1 MSFTNILNLSIAASW
16 LVLAVAVIRLI
27 WKNGS
32 KAFHCALWALVA
44 IRLLCPISIE
54 SAFSLIPSREV
65 VPAEYLYLEPRE
77 PEFREPAKLEI
88 VTNPVYDV
96 PVEIEIDTTVDRF
109 QHWDMLATVAWLAG
123 MGIMAIYAAYSY
135 WKLRL
140 RVRLG
145 ARVWENIWECDEI
158 GSPFILG
165 LFRPRIYLPSSLDED
180 TRTMVLAHERAH
192 LDRLDH
198 LWKPLGFALLTVHWF
213 NPVIWLGYILL
224 CRDIELACDEK
235 VIEKLDKPAVRTYS
249 EALVRCAVPQRSVAL
264 CPLAFGEVGVKD
276 RIKAMVRYRKP
287 GLILTAAAV
296 ILAIL
301 LAACFLT
308 DPVEMPTETDPVHVE
323 EPIDAILHE
332 DGVVVT
338 GTIRRELDIMF
349 YIDWLPAECF
359 TPDGYSF
366 QEGELTLYESDTTI
380 LEMTRVIP
388 DGEQLRFDFRF
399 RYDLPECGTI
409 LLPCHI
415 NIKGVN
421 KTLWLTGSV
430 HDFTRSYDSGVSLVQ
445 DMNLLGF
452 TLLIDRELVENADQY
467 LSIELDQLWDT
478 TYVPDDVN
486 IPGRVY
492 HVAEPLFRDDQHSLS
507 GTAAF
512 APAYTVGYD
521 LHLTALEQGSR
532 WEIHRDMGE
541 LVPTELDASDFDAL
555 FSTPDFLTSVN
566 PARLRQEN
574 SRAWLCTAQEWT
586 HLLLQQ
592 TDGSLYLAVLREDG
606 TLLTDFYQLSLGDDI
621 GYPPEVLARS
631 FALDIEDSF
640 DIPRFTLYSDGT
652 FQFTQSMVSSYL
664 GYGYYLLEAD
674 SLVMK
679 TFDGRYTWTFLTDGS
694 AFYFDAAHSSPISY
708 FQSLPDGYTE
718 LHDGAIFR
726 SGNTHT
732 EPKST
737 LEEILKEAILEH
749 NRADEDE
756 GFICVENHEVLG
768 ELIAC
773 GTATVDGTPLEIL
786 TVYLAGEYR
795 TYDARIIH
803 KRMER
808 FCAVITLES
817 SGNGYQVTDYIQ
829 TDANNSETIFPE
841 HIQELYE
848 ERYGIIQGWTSKENR
863 YDAQYILYRSQGLET
878 DIGALIDTICS
889 SPAQSSNPGDYIA
902 AHQEEFDRLVSLG
915 TRTIRYCFAEFAR
928 GGQIGLE
935 GHIMALACREIIPVG
950 NHVHDIPYE
959 SCLTGQD
966 WFDQFAKLARS
977 HRDEMGQKELEERRS
992 YYFMALE
999 ALGI

>member
-1 MSFTNILNLSIAASW
+1 MSFTNILNLSVAASW
-16 LVLAVAVIRLI
+16 LVLAVAVIRLV
-27 WKNGS
+27 WKNGP

-77 PEFREPAKLEI
+77 PEFREPARLEI
-88 VTNPVYDV
+88 ITNPVYEA
-96 PVEIEIDTTVDRF
+96 PLEIEIDTTVDRF

-123 MGIMAIYAAYSY
+123 MGVMAIYAAYSY
-135 WKLRL
+135 WNLRL

-145 ARVWENIWECDEI
+145 ARIWENVWECDEI
-158 GSPFILG
+158 SSPFILG
-165 LFRPRIYLPSSLDED
+165 LFRPQIYLPSSLDED

-235 VIEKLDKPAVRTYS
+235 VIKKLDKPTVRAYS
-249 EALVRCAVPQRSVAL
+249 EALVRCAVPQRSIAL

-276 RIKAMVRYRKP
+276 RIKAMIRYRKP

-308 DPVEMPTETDPVHVE
+308 DPVEMPTETEPVHVE
-323 EPIDAILHE
+323 EPIDAVLHE

-338 GTIRRELDIMF
+338 ETIRRELDIMF

-430 HDFTRSYDSGVSLVQ
+430 HDYTRSYDSGVSLVQ
-445 DMNLLGF
+445 DMDLLGF

-478 TYVPDDVN
+478 TYVPNDVN
-486 IPGRVY
+486 ILDHLY
-492 HVAEPLFRDDQHSLS
+492 HVDEVLYQDERFTLS
-507 GTAAF
+507 GTAAY
-512 APAYTVGYD
+512 APAYIVERN

-532 WEIHRDMGE
+532 WEIRRDMGE
-541 LVPTELDASDFDAL
+541 LVPIKLEETNFNSA
-555 FSTPDFLTSVN
+555 FLREYL
-566 PARLRQEN
+566 PEN
-574 SRAWLCTAQEWT
+574 RRAWLCTAWEWS

-592 TDGSLYLAVLREDG
+592 TDGELYLAVLRENG
-606 TLLTDFYQLSLGDDI
+606 TVLSDFYRLSTDEII
-621 GYPPEVLARS
+621 GYPPETLSRT

-640 DIPRFTLYSDGT
+640 DIPSFTLYSDGT
-652 FQFTQSMVSSYL
+652 FRFTQSMTSSYL

-674 SLVMK
+674 QLVMK
-679 TFDGRYTWTFLTDGS
+679 TNDGLYTWTFLTDGS

-718 LHDGAIFR
+718 LADDAIFR
-726 SGNTHT
+726 SGSTHT
-732 EPKST
+732 DPEST
-737 LEEILKEAILEH
+737 LEEILKEAILEY

-773 GTATVDGTPLEIL
+773 GAATVDGTPLEIL
-786 TVYLAGEYR
+786 TVFLAGEYR
-795 TYDARIIH
+795 TYDGRIIH

-817 SGNGYQVTDYIQ
+817 SGSGYQVTEYIQ
-829 TDANNSETIFPE
+829 TGANDSETIFPE

-848 ERYGIIQGWTSKENR
+848 ERYAIIQDWTSTENR
-863 YDAQYILYRSQGLET
+863 YDAQAILYRSQGLET
-878 DIGALIDTICS
+878 DIGTLIDTICA

-928 GGQIGLE
+928 DGQIGLE

-950 NHVHDIPYE
+950 TNVHDIPYE

-966 WFDQFAKLARS
+966 WFDQFAQLARS
-977 HRDEMGQKELEERRS
+977 HRDEMGQLELEERHS
-992 YYFMALE
+992 YCFMALE

>member
-27 WKNGS
+27 WKNGP

-44 IRLLCPISIE
+44 IRLLCPVSIE
-54 SAFSLIPSREV
+54 STFSLIPSREV

-77 PEFREPAKLEI
+77 PQFREPARLEI
-88 VTNPVYDV
+88 VTNPVYDA

-123 MGIMAIYAAYSY
+123 MGVMAIYAVYSY
-135 WKLRL
+135 WNLRL

-145 ARVWENIWECDEI
+145 ARVWDNVWECDEI
-158 GSPFILG
+158 SSPFILG
-165 LFRPRIYLPSSLDED
+165 LFRPRIYLPSSLDVD

-198 LWKPLGFALLTVHWF
+198 LWKPLGFALLAVHWF

-235 VIEKLDKPAVRTYS
+235 VIKRLDKPTVRAYS
-249 EALVRCAVPQRSVAL
+249 EALVRFAVPQRSIAL

-308 DPVEMPTETDPVHVE
+308 DPVEMPTETEPVHVE
-323 EPIDAILHE
+323 EPIDAVLHE

-338 GTIRRELDIMF
+338 ENIRRELDIMF

-430 HDFTRSYDSGVSLVQ
+430 HDYTRSYDSGVSLVQ
-445 DMNLLGF
+445 DMDLLGF

-478 TYVPDDVN
+478 TYVPNDVN
-486 IPGRVY
+486 ILDHLY
-492 HVAEPLFRDDQHSLS
+492 HVDEVLYQDERLTLS
-507 GTAAF
+507 GTAAY
-512 APAYTVGYD
+512 APAYIVERN

-532 WEIHRDMGE
+532 WEIRRDMGE
-541 LVPTELDASDFDAL
+541 LVPIKLEETNFNSA
-555 FSTPDFLTSVN
+555 FLREYL
-566 PARLRQEN
+566 PEN
-574 SRAWLCTAQEWT
+574 RRAWLCTAQEWS

-592 TDGSLYLAVLREDG
+592 TDGELYLAVLRENG
-606 TLLTDFYQLSLGDDI
+606 TVLSDFYRLSTDEII
-621 GYPPEVLARS
+621 GYPPETLSRT
-631 FALDIEDSF
+631 FALDITDSF
-640 DIPRFTLYSDGT
+640 DIPSFTLYSDGT
-652 FQFTQSMVSSYL
+652 FQFTQSVVSSYL
-664 GYGYYLLEAD
+664 GYGYYLWEAD

-679 TFDGRYTWTFLTDGS
+679 TFDGRCTWKFHTDGS
-694 AFYFDAAHSSPISY
+694 VFYFDAAHSSPISY

-726 SGNTHT
+726 SGSTHT
-732 EPKST
+732 EPEST
-737 LEEILKEAILEH
+737 LEEILNEAILEY

-808 FCAVITLES
+808 FCGVITLES
-817 SGNGYQVTDYIQ
+817 SGDGYQVTDYIQ
-829 TDANNSETIFPE
+829 TEANDSETIFPE

-848 ERYGIIQGWTSKENR
+848 ERYGIIQDWTSQENR
-863 YDAQYILYRSQGLET
+863 YDAQAILYRSQGLET
-878 DIGALIDTICS
+878 DIGTLIDTICS

-950 NHVHDIPYE
+950 THVHDIPYE

-977 HRDEMGQKELEERRS
+977 HRNEMGQLELEERHS
-992 YYFMALE
+992 YCFMALE

>member
-1 MSFTNILNLSIAASW
+1 MSFTNILNLSVAASW
-16 LVLAVAVIRLI
+16 LVLAVAVIRLV
-27 WKNGS
+27 WKNGP

-77 PEFREPAKLEI
+77 PEFREPARLEI
-88 VTNPVYDV
+88 ITNPVYEA
-96 PVEIEIDTTVDRF
+96 PLEIEIDTTVHRF

-123 MGIMAIYAAYSY
+123 MGVMAIYAAYSY
-135 WKLRL
+135 WNLRL

-145 ARVWENIWECDEI
+145 ARVWENVWECDEI
-158 GSPFILG
+158 SSPFILG
-165 LFRPRIYLPSSLDED
+165 LFRPQIYLPSSLDED

-235 VIEKLDKPAVRTYS
+235 VIKKLDKPTVRAYS
-249 EALVRCAVPQRSVAL
+249 EALVRCAVPQRSIAL

-276 RIKAMVRYRKP
+276 RIKAMIRYRKP

-308 DPVEMPTETDPVHVE
+308 DPVEMPTETEPVHVE
-323 EPIDAILHE
+323 EPIDAVLHE

-338 GTIRRELDIMF
+338 ETIRRELDIMF

-421 KTLWLTGSV
+421 KTLWLTSSV
-430 HDFTRSYDSGVSLVQ
+430 HDYTRSYDSGVSLVQ
-445 DMNLLGF
+445 DMDLLGF

-486 IPGRVY
+486 ILDHLY
-492 HVAEPLFRDDQHSLS
+492 HVDEVLYQDERLTLS
-507 GTAAF
+507 GTGAY
-512 APAYTVGYD
+512 APAYIVERN

-532 WEIHRDMGE
+532 WEIRRDMGE
-541 LVPTELDASDFDAL
+541 LVPIKLEETNFNSA
-555 FSTPDFLTSVN
+555 FLREYL
-566 PARLRQEN
+566 PEN
-574 SRAWLCTAQEWT
+574 RRAWLCTAWEWS

-592 TDGSLYLAVLREDG
+592 TDGELYLAVLRENG
-606 TLLTDFYQLSLGDDI
+606 TVLSDFYRLSTDEII
-621 GYPPEVLARS
+621 GYPPETLSRT

-640 DIPRFTLYSDGT
+640 DIPSFTLYSDGT
-652 FQFTQSMVSSYL
+652 FRFTQSMTSSYL

-674 SLVMK
+674 QLVMK
-679 TFDGRYTWTFLTDGS
+679 TNDGLYTWTFLTDGS

-718 LHDGAIFR
+718 LADDAIFR
-726 SGNTHT
+726 SGSTYT
-732 EPKST
+732 EPESS
-737 LEEILKEAILEH
+737 LAEILKEAILEY

-773 GTATVDGTPLEIL
+773 GAATVDGTPLEIL
-786 TVYLAGEYR
+786 TVFLAGEYR
-795 TYDARIIH
+795 TYDGRIIH

-817 SGNGYQVTDYIQ
+817 SGSGYQVTEYIQ
-829 TDANNSETIFPE
+829 TGANDSETIFPE

-848 ERYGIIQGWTSKENR
+848 ERYAIIQDWTSMENR
-863 YDAQYILYRSQGLET
+863 YDAQAILYRSQGLET
-878 DIGALIDTICS
+878 DIGTLIDTICA

-950 NHVHDIPYE
+950 TNVHDIPYE

-966 WFDQFAKLARS
+966 WFDQFAQLARS
-977 HRDEMGQKELEERRS
+977 HRDEMGQLELEERHS
-992 YYFMALE
+992 YCFMALE

>member
-16 LVLAVAVIRLI
+16 LVLAVAVIRLV
-27 WKNGS
+27 WKNGP

-44 IRLLCPISIE
+44 IRLLCPVSIE
-54 SAFSLIPSREV
+54 STFSLIPSREV

-77 PEFREPAKLEI
+77 PEFREPARLEI
-88 VTNPVYDV
+88 VTNPVYEA
-96 PVEIEIDTTVDRF
+96 PVEIEIDTTVDRV
-109 QHWDMLATVAWLAG
+109 QHWDMLATVLWLAG
-123 MGIMAIYAAYSY
+123 MGVMAIYAAYSY
-135 WKLRL
+135 WNLRL
-140 RVRLG
+140 RIRLG
-145 ARVWENIWECDEI
+145 ARVWENVWECDEI
-158 GSPFILG
+158 SSPFILG
-165 LFRPRIYLPSSLDED
+165 LFRPRIYLPSHLDED

-235 VIEKLDKPAVRTYS
+235 VIKKLDKPTVRAYS
-249 EALVRCAVPQRSVAL
+249 EALVRCAIPQRSIAL

-276 RIKAMVRYRKP
+276 RVKAMVRYRKP

-308 DPVEMPTETDPVHVE
+308 DPVEMPTETEPVHVE
-323 EPIDAILHE
+323 EPIDAVLHE

-338 GTIRRELDIMF
+338 ETIRRELDIMF
-349 YIDWLPAECF
+349 YIDWLPVECF
-359 TPDGYSF
+359 TPDGYRF
-366 QEGELTLYESDTTI
+366 REGELTLYESDTTI

-430 HDFTRSYDSGVSLVQ
+430 HDYTRSYDSGVSLVQ
-445 DMNLLGF
+445 DMDLLGF

-467 LSIELDQLWDT
+467 LSIELDQLWDI
-478 TYVPDDVN
+478 TYVPNDVN
-486 IPGRVY
+486 ILDHLY
-492 HVAEPLFRDDQHSLS
+492 HVDEVLYQDERLTLS
-507 GTAAF
+507 GTAAY
-512 APAYTVGYD
+512 APAYIVERN

-532 WEIHRDMGE
+532 WEIRRDMGE
-541 LVPTELDASDFDAL
+541 LVPIKLEETNFNSA
-555 FSTPDFLTSVN
+555 FLREYL
-566 PARLRQEN
+566 PEN
-574 SRAWLCTAQEWT
+574 RRAWLCTAWEWS

-592 TDGSLYLAVLREDG
+592 NDGELYLAVLRENG
-606 TLLTDFYQLSLGDDI
+606 TVLSDFYRLSTDEII
-621 GYPPEVLARS
+621 GYPPETLSRS
-631 FALDIEDSF
+631 FALGITDSF

-652 FQFTQSMVSSYL
+652 FQFTQSVVSSYL

-679 TFDGRYTWTFLTDGS
+679 TFDGRYTWTFRTDGS
-694 AFYFDAAHSSPISY
+694 VFYYDAAHSSPISY

-718 LHDGAIFR
+718 LYDGAIFR
-726 SGNTHT
+726 SGTTHT
-732 EPKST
+732 EPEST
-737 LEEILKEAILEH
+737 LEEILKEAILDH
-749 NRADEDE
+749 NRADRDE

-773 GTATVDGTPLEIL
+773 GAATVDGTPLEIL

-808 FCAVITLES
+808 FCGVITLES
-817 SGNGYQVTDYIQ
+817 SDSGYQVTDYIQ
-829 TDANNSETIFPE
+829 TDANDSETIFPE

-848 ERYGIIQGWTSKENR
+848 ERYGIIQNWTSRENR
-863 YDAQYILYRSQGLET
+863 YDAQAILYRSQGLET
-878 DIGALIDTICS
+878 DIGTLIDTICS

-935 GHIMALACREIIPVG
+935 GHIMALACREIVPVG
-950 NHVHDIPYE
+950 THVHDIPYE

-977 HRDEMGQKELEERRS
+977 HRDEMGQLELEERHS
-992 YYFMALE
+992 YCFMALE

>member
-16 LVLAVAVIRLI
+16 LVLAVAVIRLV
-27 WKNGS
+27 WKNGP

-44 IRLLCPISIE
+44 IRLLCPVSIE
-54 SAFSLIPSREV
+54 STFSLIPSREV

-77 PEFREPAKLEI
+77 PEFREPARLEI
-88 VTNPVYDV
+88 VTNPVYDA
-96 PVEIEIDTTVDRF
+96 PVEIEIDTTVDRV

-123 MGIMAIYAAYSY
+123 MGVMAIYAAYSY
-135 WKLRL
+135 WNLRL
-140 RVRLG
+140 RIRLG
-145 ARVWENIWECDEI
+145 ARVWENVWECDEI
-158 GSPFILG
+158 SSPFILG
-165 LFRPRIYLPSSLDED
+165 LFRPRIYLPSHLDED

-235 VIEKLDKPAVRTYS
+235 VIKKLDKPAVRTYS
-249 EALVRCAVPQRSVAL
+249 EALVRCAVPQRSIAL

-276 RIKAMVRYRKP
+276 RVKAMVRYKKP

-323 EPIDAILHE
+323 EPIDAVLHE

-338 GTIRRELDIMF
+338 ETIRRELDIMF

-359 TPDGYSF
+359 TSDGYSF
-366 QEGELTLYESDTTI
+366 REGELTLYESDTTI

-388 DGEQLRFDFRF
+388 DGEQLRFDFQF

-430 HDFTRSYDSGVSLVQ
+430 HDYTRSYDSGVSLVQ
-445 DMNLLGF
+445 DMDLLGF

-486 IPGRVY
+486 ILDHLY
-492 HVAEPLFRDDQHSLS
+492 HVDEVLYQDERLTLS
-507 GTAAF
+507 GTAAY
-512 APAYTVGYD
+512 APAYIVERN

-532 WEIHRDMGE
+532 WEIRRDMGE
-541 LVPTELDASDFDAL
+541 LVPIKLEETNFNIA
-555 FSTPDFLTSVN
+555 FLREYL
-566 PARLRQEN
+566 PEN
-574 SRAWLCTAQEWT
+574 RRAWLCTAWEWS

-592 TDGSLYLAVLREDG
+592 NDGELYLAVLRENG
-606 TLLTDFYQLSLGDDI
+606 AVLSDFYRLSTDEII
-621 GYPPEVLARS
+621 GYPPETLSRS
-631 FALDIEDSF
+631 FALGITDSF

-652 FQFTQSMVSSYL
+652 FQFTQSVVSSYL

-694 AFYFDAAHSSPISY
+694 VFYFDAAHSSPISY

-718 LHDGAIFR
+718 LHDGACFR
-726 SGNTHT
+726 SGTTHT
-732 EPKST
+732 EPEST
-737 LEEILKEAILEH
+737 LEEILKEAILDH
-749 NRADEDE
+749 NRADRDE

-773 GTATVDGTPLEIL
+773 GAATVDGTPLEIL

-808 FCAVITLES
+808 FCGVITLES
-817 SGNGYQVTDYIQ
+817 SERGYQVTDYIQ
-829 TDANNSETIFPE
+829 TDANDSETIFPE

-848 ERYGIIQGWTSKENR
+848 ERYGIIQNWTSRENR
-863 YDAQYILYRSQGLET
+863 YDAQAILYRSQGLET
-878 DIGALIDTICS
+878 DIRTLIDTICS

-915 TRTIRYCFAEFAR
+915 TRTIRYCFAEFAKD
-928 GGQIGLE
+928 GQIGLE

-950 NHVHDIPYE
+950 THVHDFPYE

-966 WFDQFAKLARS
+966 WFDQFAQLARS
-977 HRDEMGQKELEERRS
+977 HRDEMGQLELEERHS
-992 YYFMALE
+992 YCFMALE

>member
-16 LVLAVAVIRLI
+16 LVLAVAVIRLV
-27 WKNGS
+27 WKNGP

-44 IRLLCPISIE
+44 IRLLCPVSIE
-54 SAFSLIPSREV
+54 STFSLIPSREV

-77 PEFREPAKLEI
+77 PEFREPARLEI
-88 VTNPVYDV
+88 ITNPVYEA
-96 PVEIEIDTTVDRF
+96 PVEIEIDTTVDRV

-123 MGIMAIYAAYSY
+123 MGAMAIYAAYSY
-135 WKLRL
+135 WNLRL

-145 ARVWENIWECDEI
+145 ARVWENVWECDDI
-158 GSPFILG
+158 SSPFILG
-165 LFRPRIYLPSSLDED
+165 LFRPRIYLPSHLDAD

-213 NPVIWLGYILL
+213 NPVIWLGYTLL

-235 VIEKLDKPAVRTYS
+235 VIKKLDKPAVRAYS

-308 DPVEMPTETDPVHVE
+308 DPVEMPTKTEPVHVE
-323 EPIDAILHE
+323 EPIDAVLHE

-338 GTIRRELDIMF
+338 EIVRRELDIMF
-349 YIDWLPAECF
+349 YLDWLPAECF
-359 TPDGYSF
+359 TPEGYTF
-366 QEGELTLYESDTTI
+366 REGELTLYESENTI
-380 LEMTRVIP
+380 LDMTRVIP
-388 DGEQLRFDFRF
+388 EGEQLRFDFQF
-399 RYDLPECGTI
+399 RYDLPESGTI

-415 NIKGVN
+415 TIKGVGKN
-421 KTLWLTGSV
+421 LWLTGSV
-430 HDFTRSYDSGVSLVQ
+430 HDDTRSYDSGVSLVQ
-445 DMNLLGF
+445 DMDLLGF

-478 TYVPDDVN
+478 TYVPNDVN
-486 IPGRVY
+486 ILDHLY
-492 HVAEPLFRDDQHSLS
+492 HVDEVLYQDERLTLS
-507 GTAAF
+507 GTAAY
-512 APAYTVGYD
+512 APAYIVERN

-532 WEIHRDMGE
+532 WEIRRDMGE
-541 LVPTELDASDFDAL
+541 LVPIKLEETNFNNA
-555 FSTPDFLTSVN
+555 FLREYL
-566 PARLRQEN
+566 PEN
-574 SRAWLCTAQEWT
+574 RRAWLCTAWEWS

-592 TDGSLYLAVLREDG
+592 NDGELYLAVLRENG
-606 TLLTDFYQLSLGDDI
+606 TVLSDFYRLSTDEII
-621 GYPPEVLARS
+621 GYPPETLSRT
-631 FALDIEDSF
+631 FALDITDSF
-640 DIPRFTLYSDGT
+640 DIPSFTLYSDGT
-652 FQFTQSMVSSYL
+652 FRFTQSMVSSYL

-679 TFDGRYTWTFLTDGS
+679 TFDGRYTWTFRTDGS
-694 AFYFDAAHSSPISY
+694 LFYFDAAHSSPVSY

-718 LHDGAIFR
+718 LHDGACFR
-726 SGNTHT
+726 SGSTHT
-732 EPKST
+732 EPEST

-749 NRADEDE
+749 NRADADE

-773 GTATVDGTPLEIL
+773 GTATVDGMPLEIL

-795 TYDARIIH
+795 TYDARIIK

-808 FCAVITLES
+808 FCGVITLES
-817 SGNGYQVTDYIQ
+817 SGSGYQVTDYIQ

-848 ERYGIIQGWTSKENR
+848 ERYGIIQDWTNTENR
-863 YDAQYILYRSQGLET
+863 YDAQAFLYRSQGLET
-878 DIGALIDTICS
+878 DIGKLIDTICS

-950 NHVHDIPYE
+950 THVHDIPYE

-977 HRDEMGQKELEERRS
+977 HRDEMGQLELEERHS
-992 YYFMALE
+992 YCFMALE

>member
-1 MSFTNILNLSIAASW
+1 MSFTNILNLSVAASW
-16 LVLAVAVIRLI
+16 LVLAVAVIRLV
-27 WKNGS
+27 WKNGP

-77 PEFREPAKLEI
+77 PEFREPARLEI
-88 VTNPVYDV
+88 ITNPVYEA
-96 PVEIEIDTTVDRF
+96 PLEIEIDTTVDRF

-123 MGIMAIYAAYSY
+123 MGVMAIYAAYSY
-135 WKLRL
+135 WNLRL

-145 ARVWENIWECDEI
+145 ARIWENVWECDEI
-158 GSPFILG
+158 SSPFILG
-165 LFRPRIYLPSSLDED
+165 LFRPQIYLPSSLDED

-235 VIEKLDKPAVRTYS
+235 VIKKLDKPTVRAYS
-249 EALVRCAVPQRSVAL
+249 EALVRCAVPQRSIAL

-276 RIKAMVRYRKP
+276 RIKAMIRYRKP

-308 DPVEMPTETDPVHVE
+308 DPVEMPTETEPVHVE
-323 EPIDAILHE
+323 EPIDAVLHE

-338 GTIRRELDIMF
+338 ETIRRELDLMF

-415 NIKGVN
+415 NIKGVGKN
-421 KTLWLTGSV
+421 LWLTGSV

-445 DMNLLGF
+445 DMDLLGF

-478 TYVPDDVN
+478 TYVPNDVN
-486 IPGRVY
+486 ILDHLY
-492 HVAEPLFRDDQHSLS
+492 HVDEVLYQDERLTLS
-507 GTAAF
+507 GTAAY
-512 APAYTVGYD
+512 APAYIVERN

-532 WEIHRDMGE
+532 WEIRRDMGE
-541 LVPTELDASDFDAL
+541 LVPIKLEETNFNSA
-555 FSTPDFLTSVN
+555 FLREYL
-566 PARLRQEN
+566 PEN
-574 SRAWLCTAQEWT
+574 RRAWLCTAWEWS

-592 TDGSLYLAVLREDG
+592 NDGELYLAVLRENG
-606 TLLTDFYQLSLGDDI
+606 TVLSDFYRLSTDEII
-621 GYPPEVLARS
+621 GYPPETLSRS
-631 FALDIEDSF
+631 FALGITDSF

-652 FQFTQSMVSSYL
+652 FQFTQSVVSSYL

-674 SLVMK
+674 QLVMK

-694 AFYFDAAHSSPISY
+694 VFYFDAAHSSPISY

-718 LHDGAIFR
+718 LPDGAIFR
-726 SGNTHT
+726 SGSTHT
-732 EPKST
+732 DPEST
-737 LEEILKEAILEH
+737 LEEILKEAILEY
-749 NRADEDE
+749 NRANEDE
-756 GFICVENHEVLG
+756 CFICVENHEVLG

-808 FCAVITLES
+808 FCGVITLES
-817 SGNGYQVTDYIQ
+817 SGSGYQVTDYIQ
-829 TDANNSETIFPE
+829 TGANDSETIFPE

-848 ERYGIIQGWTSKENR
+848 ERYGIIQDWTSMENR
-863 YDAQYILYRSQGLET
+863 YDAQAILYRSQGLET
-878 DIGALIDTICS
+878 DIGTLIDTICA

-950 NHVHDIPYE
+950 NHDHDIPYE

-966 WFDQFAKLARS
+966 WFDQFAQLARS
-977 HRDEMGQKELEERRS
+977 HRDEMGQLELEKRHS
-992 YYFMALE
+992 YCFMALE

>member
-27 WKNGS
+27 WKNGP

-77 PEFREPAKLEI
+77 PEFREPARLEI
-88 VTNPVYDV
+88 ITNPVYEA
-96 PVEIEIDTTVDRF
+96 PLEIEIDTTVDRF

-123 MGIMAIYAAYSY
+123 MGVMAIYAAYSY
-135 WKLRL
+135 WNLRL

-145 ARVWENIWECDEI
+145 ARIWENVWECDEI
-158 GSPFILG
+158 SSPFILG
-165 LFRPRIYLPSSLDED
+165 LFRPQIYLPSSLDED

-235 VIEKLDKPAVRTYS
+235 VIKKLDKPTVRAYS
-249 EALVRCAVPQRSVAL
+249 EALVRCVVPQRSIAL

-276 RIKAMVRYRKP
+276 RIKAMIRYRKP

-308 DPVEMPTETDPVHVE
+308 DPVEMPTETEPVHVE
-323 EPIDAILHE
+323 EPIDAVLHE

-338 GTIRRELDIMF
+338 ETIRRELDIMF

-430 HDFTRSYDSGVSLVQ
+430 HDYTRSYDSGVSLVQ
-445 DMNLLGF
+445 DMDLLGF
-452 TLLIDRELVENADQY
+452 TLLIDRELVEDADQY
-467 LSIELDQLWDT
+467 LSIELNQLWDT
-478 TYVPDDVN
+478 TYVPNDVN
-486 IPGRVY
+486 ILDHLY
-492 HVAEPLFRDDQHSLS
+492 HVDEVLYQDERFTLS
-507 GTAAF
+507 GTAAY
-512 APAYTVGYD
+512 APAYIVERN

-532 WEIHRDMGE
+532 WEIRRDMGE
-541 LVPTELDASDFDAL
+541 LVPIKLEETNFNSA
-555 FSTPDFLTSVN
+555 FLREYL
-566 PARLRQEN
+566 PEN
-574 SRAWLCTAQEWT
+574 RRAWLCTAWEWS

-592 TDGSLYLAVLREDG
+592 TDGELYLAVLRENG
-606 TLLTDFYQLSLGDDI
+606 TVLSDFYRLSTDEII
-621 GYPPEVLARS
+621 GYPPETLSRT

-640 DIPRFTLYSDGT
+640 DIPSFTLYSDGT
-652 FQFTQSMVSSYL
+652 FRFTQSMTSSYL

-674 SLVMK
+674 QLVMK
-679 TFDGRYTWTFLTDGS
+679 TNDGLYTWTFLTDGS

-718 LHDGAIFR
+718 LADDAIFR
-726 SGNTHT
+726 SGSTHT
-732 EPKST
+732 EPESS
-737 LEEILKEAILEH
+737 LAEILKEAILEY

-773 GTATVDGTPLEIL
+773 GAATVDGTPLEIL

-808 FCAVITLES
+808 FSGVITLES

-829 TDANNSETIFPE
+829 TGANDSETIFPE

-848 ERYGIIQGWTSKENR
+848 ERYGIIRNWTSKENR

-878 DIGALIDTICS
+878 DIGTLIDTICS

-966 WFDQFAKLARS
+966 WFDQFAKLANS
-977 HRDEMGQKELEERRS
+977 HRDEMGQLELEERHS
-992 YYFMALE
+992 YCFMALE

>member
-1 MSFTNILNLSIAASW
+1 MSFTNILNLSVAASW
-16 LVLAVAVIRLI
+16 LVLAVAVIRLV
-27 WKNGS
+27 WKNGP

-77 PEFREPAKLEI
+77 PEFREPARLEI
-88 VTNPVYDV
+88 ITNPVYEA
-96 PVEIEIDTTVDRF
+96 PLEIEIDTTVDRF

-123 MGIMAIYAAYSY
+123 MGVMAIYAAYSY
-135 WKLRL
+135 WNLRL

-145 ARVWENIWECDEI
+145 ARIWENVWECDEI
-158 GSPFILG
+158 SSPFILG
-165 LFRPRIYLPSSLDED
+165 LFRPQIYLPSSLDED

-235 VIEKLDKPAVRTYS
+235 VIKKLDKPTVRAYS

-308 DPVEMPTETDPVHVE
+308 DPVEMPTETEPVHVE
-323 EPIDAILHE
+323 EPIDAVLHE

-338 GTIRRELDIMF
+338 ETIRRELDIMF

-430 HDFTRSYDSGVSLVQ
+430 HDYTRSYDSGVSLVQ
-445 DMNLLGF
+445 DMDLLGF

-467 LSIELDQLWDT
+467 LSIELNQLWDT
-478 TYVPDDVN
+478 TYVPNDVN
-486 IPGRVY
+486 ILDHLY
-492 HVAEPLFRDDQHSLS
+492 HVDEVLYQDERFTLS
-507 GTAAF
+507 GTAAY
-512 APAYTVGYD
+512 APAYIVERN

-532 WEIHRDMGE
+532 WEIRRDMGE
-541 LVPTELDASDFDAL
+541 LVPIKLEETNFNSA
-555 FSTPDFLTSVN
+555 FLREYL
-566 PARLRQEN
+566 PEN
-574 SRAWLCTAQEWT
+574 RRAWLCTAWEWS

-592 TDGSLYLAVLREDG
+592 TDGELYLAVLRENG
-606 TLLTDFYQLSLGDDI
+606 TVLSDFYRLSTDEII
-621 GYPPEVLARS
+621 GYPPETLSRT

-640 DIPRFTLYSDGT
+640 DIPSFTLYSDGT
-652 FQFTQSMVSSYL
+652 FRFTQSMTSSYL

-674 SLVMK
+674 QLVMK
-679 TFDGRYTWTFLTDGS
+679 TNDGLYTWTFLTDGS

-718 LHDGAIFR
+718 LADDAIFR
-726 SGNTHT
+726 SGSTYT
-732 EPKST
+732 EPESS
-737 LEEILKEAILEH
+737 LAEILKEAILEY

-773 GTATVDGTPLEIL
+773 GAATVDGTPLEIL

-795 TYDARIIH
+795 TYDGRIIH

-817 SGNGYQVTDYIQ
+817 SGSGYQVTDYIQ
-829 TDANNSETIFPE
+829 TGANDSETIFPE

-848 ERYGIIQGWTSKENR
+848 ERYGIIQDWTSMENR
-863 YDAQYILYRSQGLET
+863 YDAQAILYRSQGLET
-878 DIGALIDTICS
+878 DIGTLIDTICS

-950 NHVHDIPYE
+950 TNVHDIPYE

-966 WFDQFAKLARS
+966 WFDQFAQLALS
-977 HRDEMGQKELEERRS
+977 HRDEMGQLELEERHS
-992 YYFMALE
+992 YCFMALE